1 MHQSVCVVI
10 ASTWNHNQ
18 LLRCFPVFAATGKA
32 RLEQL
37 TEALRS
43 PALEGP
49 AMHMHPVEFEKV
61 SRRILFCTHRTFQT
75 PQRHSDDRTSGDR
88 RSRSAVPG
96 PFFPFLWVFGFLCD
110 PNLCLALQPISVNKA
125 CLSVFCALSVS
136 TSNIRRDF
144 FSFLKCASFLGG
156 K

>member
-1 MHQSVCVVI
+1 MIDQLAKTRTSGVSLHQSVCVVI

-18 LLRCFPVFAATGKA
+18 LLRCFPVLAATGKA

-43 PALEGP
+43 PAVEGP
-49 AMHMHPVEFEKV
+49 AVHMHPVEFEKV
-61 SRRILFCTHRTFQT
+61 SRRILFCTQRTFQT

-96 PFFPFLWVFGFLCD
+96 PSSCFLGCFFFGFLGF
-110 PNLCLALQPISVNKA
+110 SVTQI
-125 CLSVFCALSVS
+125 CVWP
-136 TSNIRRDF
+136 SNR
-144 FSFLKCASFLGG
+144 FL
-156 K
+156 